1 MKSPGRPR
9 ERERMKKGGGGR
21 KSREIVRDTLTFSGR
36 SYSLFAAGFVAILIG
51 YIMLSRG
58 SITVAPILLVAG
70 YCALIPLA
78 ILVK

>member
-1 MKSPGRPR
+1 MKSPERPR
-9 ERERMKKGGGGR
+9 ERERMKKSGGGR
-21 KSREIVRDTLTFSGR
+21 KAKEVARDTLTFSGK
-36 SYSLFAAGFVAILIG
+36 SYSLFAAGFAAIVIG

-58 SITVAPILLVAG
+58 SITVAPVLLVAG